1 MQIRLLG
8 GRWKCILAIYYF
20 VSSNSVVNRLI
31 YLLFFLEVLDFG
43 YILSTGNLHHCFAK
57 AGLTST
63 LKDANLILMEFGGE
77 EKSVRYTDVGLKNKT
92 CWDSVNILTLGHHMM
107 NVSSGYSLLYLF
119 RLKIFSQSKQSG
131 IPKRS
136 WRLRSM
142 KL

>member
-1 MQIRLLG
+1 M
-8 GRWKCILAIYYF
+8 
-20 VSSNSVVNRLI
+20 SSDSLVNGLT
-31 YLLFFLEVLDFG
+31 YLLFFLKVLDFG

-57 AGLTST
+57 AGLTLT
-63 LKDANLILMEFGGE
+63 LKDANLILREFGGE

-92 CWDSVNILTLGHHMM
+92 CWDSFNLLTLGHHMM
-107 NVSSGYSLLYLF
+107 NVSSGYWLLYLF

-142 KL
+142 KLYSKRW